1 MEANGTQILSV
12 SEITEQI
19 GQKLRGIGSVWVEG
33 EISGATTTSAGHT
46 YFALKDEKALLNAVL
61 FAGSRR
67 AGALATGT
75 TLENGKR
82 VQVYGEISVYAP
94 GGKYNISVRQIR
106 GCGIGELMV
115 RFEELKRKLD
125 AEGLFDREKKPP
137 LPTLPHRIGVITS
150 PTGAVIHDIIKVT
163 LRRYSNVQIRLAPAR
178 VQGEGAAESVAKA
191 IRYFNEHCGQGSE
204 WEADL
209 LIVARGGGSMEEL
222 WPFNEEVLVR
232 AVAGS
237 HIPIISSVGHQTD
250 TTLCDYAATKRAA
263 TPSEAAELAVPRKQ
277 ELEFRVEKLARSL
290 HTIVEQRISTLSA
303 QLNTIRA
310 SVFFR
315 HPERITESRS
325 QQIDSLEMRMR
336 QAMEQYTHIL
346 HRRLTDLSAR
356 LSVLRSQWVN
366 SERTKLARLQ
376 DRLVQAPAHK
386 IERLRERVANLENKV
401 RLLNPLSILDRGYSV
416 TQRADGKV
424 VRSTHDVQP
433 GDTLSTR
440 LADGTLTSTVTET
453 NVTKETK
460 ATKATKRTKRTK
472 ASA

>member
-1 MEANGTQILSV
+1 
-12 SEITEQI
+12 
-19 GQKLRGIGSVWVEG
+19 
-33 EISGATTTSAGHT
+33 
-46 YFALKDEKALLNAVL
+46 
-61 FAGSRR
+61 
-67 AGALATGT
+67 
-75 TLENGKR
+75 
-82 VQVYGEISVYAP
+82 
-94 GGKYNISVRQIR
+94 
-106 GCGIGELMV
+106 
-115 RFEELKRKLD
+115 
-125 AEGLFDREKKPP
+125 
-137 LPTLPHRIGVITS
+137 
-150 PTGAVIHDIIKVT
+150 
-163 LRRYSNVQIRLAPAR
+163 
-178 VQGEGAAESVAKA
+178 
-191 IRYFNEHCGQGSE
+191 
-204 WEADL
+204 
-209 LIVARGGGSMEEL
+209 
-222 WPFNEEVLVR
+222 
-232 AVAGS
+232 
-237 HIPIISSVGHQTD
+237 
-250 TTLCDYAATKRAA
+250 
-263 TPSEAAELAVPRKQ
+263 
-277 ELEFRVEKLARSL
+277 
-290 HTIVEQRISTLSA
+290 
-303 QLNTIRA
+303 
-310 SVFFR
+310 
-315 HPERITESRS
+315 
-325 QQIDSLEMRMR
+325 MR